1 MRQEQ
6 LMRNNK
12 FIVSLICLLKKAF
25 KVACSSIHHLAA
37 LLNYISCITL
47 GSLMLLVTLN
57 VILRKV
63 FKMPILGTYDWSGFL
78 TVIVIGCGL
87 AYCTLDNG
95 HIEIGYFVDKF
106 GQKARAWI
114 TTATRTLSFIVLS
127 VYTYAL
133 FCYGNRL
140 MEANEVSVTTKTP
153 IGYFAYLLTFCFALF
168 ALTVLLQIVE
178 SAAKEHQRDT

>member
-1 MRQEQ
+1 MRH
-6 LMRNNK
+6 NK
-12 FIVSLICLLKKAF
+12 FIISLIRLFKKAS
-25 KVACSSIHHLAA
+25 KAACRSIRHLAV
-37 LLNYISCITL
+37 LLNYVSCIAL

-95 HIEIGYFVDKF
+95 HIEIGYFIDKLSHR
-106 GQKARAWI
+106 ARAWI
-114 TTATRTLSFIVLS
+114 TTVTRVLSFIVLS

-133 FCYGNRL
+133 FCYGSRL

-153 IGYFAYLLTFCFALF
+153 VAYFAYLLTFCFALF
-168 ALTVLLQIVE
+168 SLTVLLQIVE
-178 SAAKEHQRDT
+178 SAAKERHRDT